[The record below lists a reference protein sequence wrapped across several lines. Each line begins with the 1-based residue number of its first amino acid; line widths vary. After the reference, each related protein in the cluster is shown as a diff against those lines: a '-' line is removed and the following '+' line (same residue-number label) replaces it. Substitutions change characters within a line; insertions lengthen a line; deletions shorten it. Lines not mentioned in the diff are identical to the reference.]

1 MTAKTLKTAQP
12 QTLLL
17 EIFNM
22 NDTTQQTMI
31 FNNLKWMNSEE
42 ASAYLS
48 TSVGSIRNMV
58 YRGQLPAKK
67 LGNRLRFKKIDLD
80 RLLDSFPTKRGI

>member
-1 MTAKTLKTAQP
+1 
-12 QTLLL
+12 
-17 EIFNM
+17 M
-22 NDTTQQTMI
+22 NDKTQQTMI

-42 ASAYLS
+42 ASAYLN

-80 RLLDSFPTKRGI
+80 RLLDNSPTNRGI

>member
-1 MTAKTLKTAQP
+1 MTAKTRKTAQSR
-12 QTLLL
+12 TLTL
-17 EIFNM
+17 EKFNM
-22 NDTTQQTMI
+22 SDKTQQTMI
-31 FNNLKWMNSEE
+31 FNNIKWMNSEE

-48 TSVGSIRNMV
+48 TSLGSIRNMV

-80 RLLDSFPTKRGI
+80 RLLDSFPTKKGI

>member
-1 MTAKTLKTAQP
+1 
-12 QTLLL
+12 
-17 EIFNM
+17 M
-22 NDTTQQTMI
+22 NDKTQPTTL

-48 TSVGSIRNMV
+48 TSLGSIRNMV

-67 LGNRLRFKKIDLD
+67 LGNRLRFKKTDLD
-80 RLLDSFPTKRGI
+80 SLLINSETQRNLQ

>member
-1 MTAKTLKTAQP
+1 MITDNTLQIINTDDK
-12 QTLLL
+12 
-17 EIFNM
+17 FNEKL
-22 NDTTQQTMI
+22 
-31 FNNLKWMNSEE
+31 FFKNLIWMNSEE

-67 LGNRLRFKKIDLD
+67 LGNRLKFRRADLD
-80 RLLDSFPTKRGI
+80 RLLSNSFANGRI